1 MEAVHFVPDQCANF
15 ASHRHQHHH
24 HVLTG
29 SYKSLH
35 MAARQV
41 HTTTWEQLFAVII
54 SISSSF
60 ISDDCYIALKRL
72 HNGGNCPKEFWS
84 LSPVLIWRRRGPNSS
99 WNHSLTFQ
107 WPSNHFQIDVS
118 QIFWFP
124 SLIFFIEEKC
134 KLKVLSAALNHL
146 PIDVSQSLCFPDL
159 RKFREEIKRF

>member
-54 SISSSF
+54 PISSSLF
-60 ISDDCYIALKRL
+60 IIISIHDHQVLDVMIALSYIALKWL

-134 KLKVLSAALNHL
+134 T
-146 PIDVSQSLCFPDL
+146 
-159 RKFREEIKRF
+159 